1 MINGYNQNLLSVI
14 LCRNEPQKI
23 KAGVAHETDRT
34 QTVLYILLYS
44 LGWAADCTAQPISS
58 QFTPNEATQ
67 EQIRWRH
74 ESNGVRALILS
85 PLQLQNQRRCL
96 IIYATP
102 NGNSLEETL
111 GCLKSE
117 QTSWRFDIQHVAA
130 QIRWLRNQDPATD
143 YIVAV
148 VQAPQLSWP
157 EFRRTNA
164 DANRWI
170 AGLVES
176 IKEEVSATEVVLS
189 CHSGGGSF
197 LWGWMNAYEELPT
210 YVNRMIFLDAN
221 YSFSTEDGHDRKL
234 LQWLE
239 RSNDNGLV
247 VVAYDDREVE
257 LDGKKVVGADGGTY
271 RATQRMRLSLES
283 KISFSETQDGN
294 FQSWFGLNGRVQL
307 LVHQNPENKIL
318 HTALVGEMNGL
329 CRSLTRA
336 NEGRLYTVHLNEPRV
351 YREWIQAEP
360 FKDPRISSAKLDTK
374 NACPQ
379 LTLPARP
386 PDAET
391 GSQFCERI
399 AKLERKQRETEIVKA
414 ILAGNVPSVSRK
426 MVGIQVSLDGKDNG
440 QHQATYFVMS
450 DYMAIGSDMDFVRMP
465 MTPASA
471 MAICDQLGCE
481 LITEKIS
488 DDVYSAAEY
497 RVVPHPLT
505 VDRDRVSAFVEH
517 NNAIDKALRGKEGVL
532 TVGIKKDIVLTNRLK
547 EKPHRVAIYGWHY
560 PDGRAIQPLYVG
572 HVDWYVD
579 YSHGLRLMSDSM
591 LVDGVAWKVRDV
603 LAKDDLC
610 GLLSREGKIDVQNI
624 NQ

>member
-1 MINGYNQNLLSVI
+1 MRICRSLKIVLFLFLNLGL
-14 LCRNEPQKI
+14 
-23 KAGVAHETDRT
+23 VAD
-34 QTVLYILLYS
+34 
-44 LGWAADCTAQPISS
+44 GAAQSIWPL
-58 QFTPNEATQ
+58 FTSNTTTQ
-67 EQIRWRH
+67 EHVRWRN

-85 PLQLQNQRRCL
+85 PMKLKNDRRCL
-96 IIYATP
+96 IVYATP
-102 NGNSLEETL
+102 NGNTLEETL

-130 QIRWLRNQDPATD
+130 QIRGLRNQDPATD

-157 EFRRTNA
+157 EFRRTNT

-197 LWGWMNAYEELPT
+197 LWGWMNAYEELPK

-221 YSFSTEDGHDRKL
+221 YSFSPEDGHDRKL
-234 LQWLE
+234 LQWLGP
-239 RSNDNGLV
+239 SKDNVLV
-247 VVAYDDREVE
+247 VVAYDDRQIE

-271 RATQRMRLSLES
+271 RATQRMRQSLES

-294 FQSWFGLNGRVQL
+294 FRNWVGLNGRVQL
-307 LVHQNPENKIL
+307 LVHQNSENKIL

-329 CRSLTRA
+329 LRSLSRT
-336 NEGRLYTVHLNEPRV
+336 NEGRLPTIHLSEPRM
-351 YREWIQAEP
+351 YSEWIQAEP
-360 FKDPRISSAKLDTK
+360 FKDPKISSAKLDTK

-379 LTLPARP
+379 LALPARP

-414 ILAGNVPSVSRK
+414 ILAGNVPNVSRK
-426 MVGIQVSLDGKDNG
+426 MVGIQVSLDAKEDR

-450 DYMAIGSDMDFVRMP
+450 DYLAIGSDTDFVRMP
-465 MTPASA
+465 MTPTSA

-481 LITEKIS
+481 LITEKVS
-488 DDVYSAAEY
+488 DDVYSAAEC
-497 RVVPHPLT
+497 RLVPHPLT
-505 VDRDRVSAFVEH
+505 VDRDQVSAFVSH
-517 NNAIDKALRGKEGVL
+517 NKAIEEALRGRDGSL
-532 TVGIKKDIVLTNRLK
+532 TVGIKKDLVLTNRLK
-547 EKPHRVAIYGWHY
+547 EKTHRVGIYGWHY

-579 YSHGLRLMSDSM
+579 YSHGLRLMSNQM
-591 LVDGVAWKVRDV
+591 LIDGVSWKVRDV
-603 LAKDDLC
+603 LASEELC
-610 GLLSREGKIDVQNI
+610 GLLSREGTMNVEGLRAVSQW
-624 NQ
+624 